1 MTDKKAIEVLL
12 RIKKGAEDCIE
23 FDKRFQGRNADIEEW
38 KNEID
43 AIETMINGYK
53 KEKARADKLEKDY
66 SKALTRIDELESKLL

>member
-38 KNEID
+38 K
-43 AIETMINGYK
+43 K
-53 KEKARADKLEKDY
+53 
-66 SKALTRIDELESKLL
+66 RI